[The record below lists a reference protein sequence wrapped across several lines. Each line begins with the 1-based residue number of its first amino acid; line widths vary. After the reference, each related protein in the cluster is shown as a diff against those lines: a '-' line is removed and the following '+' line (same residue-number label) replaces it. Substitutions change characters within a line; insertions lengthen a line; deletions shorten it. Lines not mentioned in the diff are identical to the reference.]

1 MNYGNEIDVYSFYFF
16 LFVVNGVYVIIGYL
30 MILLIGFVFFLVIRV
45 VICDCVI
52 ILGFYG
58 VFKIYKKD
66 FGYKEIEESDGC
78 NEKEG
83 VIGKV
88 WFLNIIS
95 SI

>member
-1 MNYGNEIDVYSFYFF
+1 MLLLVIWWFCWLV
-16 LFVVNGVYVIIGYL
+16 LF
-30 MILLIGFVFFLVIRV
+30 FFLVIRV

-88 WFLNIIS
+88 WFLNIIC